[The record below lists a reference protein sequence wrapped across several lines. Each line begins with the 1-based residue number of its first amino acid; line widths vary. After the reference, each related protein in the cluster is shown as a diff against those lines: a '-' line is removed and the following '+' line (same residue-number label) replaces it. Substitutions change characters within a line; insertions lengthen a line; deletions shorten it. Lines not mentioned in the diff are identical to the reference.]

1 MNEIYFRQLLDDYVT
16 GKLSEQ
22 DQRKFFEFLEQDGY
36 RNVLEEVLRK
46 EWDDENYMEQTN
58 TQIGERIEQYV
69 LRRIANNE
77 KAPVRPISFFRR
89 YRMIA
94 AAVII
99 IIAGAGLYLLLTN
112 RTNDRRDIAKTIQN
126 DVPPGSNKAVLT
138 LADGST
144 IILDSA
150 ADGQLAQQGNAK
162 ISKTNEGQL
171 AYNLINEKPTTEV
184 LYNTLATPRGGQYRL
199 VLPDESKVWLNAA
212 SSIRYPTVFTGK
224 ERVVEITGE
233 AYFEVEKNEKLP
245 FIVKIISPSGDNGE
259 VRVLGTHFNI
269 NAYDDESLVRTT
281 LLEGSVL
288 IKKDAAMA
296 LLKPGEQAQ
305 LNNGS
310 SVKVVK
316 NVDLEEVVAWKNRE
330 FNFNGA
336 DIYAVM
342 RQLSR
347 WYDVD
352 VIYQNK
358 KIDVQFFFEIPRSSK
373 LSDVLRILELAGK
386 IKFQIEGKRVIVLP

>member
-1 MNEIYFRQLLDDYVT
+1 MNEIYFRQLLEGYVT
-16 GKLSEQ
+16 GNLSEQ
-22 DQRKFFEFLEQDGY
+22 DQRKFFDFLEEESY
-36 RNVLEEVLRK
+36 RNILEEVLRK

-77 KAPVRPISFFRR
+77 TAPVRPISFFRR

-212 SSIRYPTVFTGK
+212 SSIRYPTSFTGK

-233 AYFEVEKNEKLP
+233 AYFEVEKNEKMP
-245 FIVKIISPSGDNGE
+245 FIVKIISPSGDKGE

-269 NAYDDESLVRTT
+269 NAYDNEAVTKTT
-281 LLEGSVL
+281 LLEGSV
-288 IKKDAAMA
+288 KVARDAAA
-296 LLKPGEQAQ
+296 TLLQPGEQAQ
-305 LNNGS
+305 LAPDGFI
-310 SVKVVK
+310 KVV
-316 NVDLEEVVAWKNRE
+316 NDVDIDQVMAWKNGLFHFE
-330 FNFNGA
+330 NA
-336 DIYAVM
+336 DLETVM

-358 KIDVQFFFEIPRSSK
+358 NINDQFFFEIPRSSK